1 MWLFPCSGNGSPQ
14 NSERKAA
21 PAYRSFS
28 WRTASQKGSVR
39 FVVSCYSCV
48 LPNSPGPGWG
58 TEVSDFFQAR
68 ATLASPACCTAR
80 RRGGGATN
88 VSLPLRDCRRPVR
101 RPARSRRR
109 TCATRQMVRG
119 ECSPLVALTKV
130 RWRASRVWASFWLSL
145 SGAKAAGSDRSTRAS
160 RRRNISHRSHP
171 RRCKLRCNLL
181 WHSGSQ
187 SSQSPE
193 GNYFLPFNV

>member
-101 RPARSRRR
+101 RPARSRR
-109 TCATRQMVRG
+109 
-119 ECSPLVALTKV
+119 
-130 RWRASRVWASFWLSL
+130 WRASRVWASFWLSL

-160 RRRNISHRSHP
+160 RRRNNSHRSHP